1 MIEYLDLKMISSA
14 DSEFAAERCHKSFLA
29 DSLPDK
35 ISGTY
40 HQTRSSDWSGADC
53 DWSYHWL
60 AAGMQEPGSGSVD
73 DTRKG
78 LAGNYL
84 GSVSLDS

>member
-53 DWSYHWL
+53 D
-60 AAGMQEPGSGSVD
+60 
-73 DTRKG
+73 
-78 LAGNYL
+78 
-84 GSVSLDS
+84 